1 MARALQQQVAMEG
14 IGDGDHVGEEVA
26 EDQAGDGKA
35 EYRQAMEPI
44 RFGEVE
50 ILPRTSMSQG
60 ALSFGGTR

>member
-1 MARALQQQVAMEG
+1 
-14 IGDGDHVGEEVA
+14 VA

-44 RFGEVE
+44 RVGEVE

-60 ALSFGGTR
+60 ALSFGEPADCTLGP